1 MALTEVILRTK
12 IDNVGVEADVVKVK
26 AGFAR
31 NFLIPQG
38 KAYEA
43 NAENLKH
50 IEDLHAARAKRE
62 ADDLASAQDLSGK
75 ISRTKLKFTLD
86 LGANG
91 KAFGSVTSIDIQKEL
106 SGKGFEVD
114 RHAILLDK
122 PIKTTGKRD
131 IEIKLHADVNA
142 SVTVTVEASEKSE
155 EAAAE

>member
-43 NAENLKH
+43 NEENLKQ
-50 IEDLHAARAKRE
+50 IAELNAARVKRE
-62 ADDLASAQDLSGK
+62 ADELAAAQELSGK
-75 ISRTKLKFTLD
+75 ISRLKPKFTLD

-91 KAFGSVTSIDIQKEL
+91 KAFGSVTSIDIQKAL
-106 SGKGFEVD
+106 SAKGYEID
-114 RHAILLDK
+114 RHSILLDK
-122 PIKTTGKRD
+122 PIKTTGKKD
-131 IEIKLHADVNA
+131 IEIKLHTDVNA
-142 SVTVTVEASEKSE
+142 SVTITIESSEKSE
-155 EAAAE
+155 ESAS